1 MPMSDY
7 TPILP
12 TRHRNLMQWAQPV
25 IFLRKALRVYPNEIK
40 PLLWVTAIQL
50 VMSSSAIQIN
60 NFAQTAFLKR
70 FGVQSLP
77 TVFLAEA
84 IITFFFSGL
93 VGIFM
98 ERYRNVR
105 VFTVVLLYFGICI
118 GLIRLLLP
126 LQFVWIYPVLF
137 ILKSQSVAI
146 LPILYW
152 DILSDLFT
160 TQQSKRLFTLVTA
173 GGVLGT
179 TAGSLMTG
187 RLARWLGLNNLLLIF
202 VAGMVLAAVLN
213 ELTEKIVAAPMETRV
228 DRRKGKLE
236 GKFIDNFLEFLTNA
250 RQSVLLKYMI
260 LIIAIP
266 NILLPIMDY
275 QFNVVVDN
283 HFTTEAATLHFF
295 GLYRGISNAVM
306 FVVLMVSGRIIT
318 RLGVTTSL
326 LFHPAN
332 YFLAFGSLFLRFDII
347 SGIYARFSTE
357 TLKTTLNNPAR
368 TVLYN
373 FFPEKSRA
381 LIRVFL
387 RGAVVRISDFT
398 GSGLLILIKGL
409 VDPRWLSIVAAPLTL
424 IWLFT
429 NIRFKKAYP
438 SILLQTLAEKH
449 IDWSNLEDVNLKAL
463 FKDKRLLNKLKQKV
477 AAAEPRLAEFH
488 AEILAA
494 AKPPGWADT
503 LIDAL
508 PAQPLK
514 TQKRILDLLVSEDTV
529 SALDRLILLTRSASP
544 ELLSVLLETLAKI
557 SPQRCSSVMEGF
569 LDHSDRR
576 VQIEALSGF
585 YLGKDPRNLPIFRN
599 RLNNLLNG
607 DDSDLRMGV
616 EILSKT
622 GDNAFSNIL
631 LELSAGEDPELKAWA
646 ISGLTKMKHKA
657 VIDIVQA
664 SIEDTSHQ
672 VRKAAVEAIGVLG
685 NNIPVRMLIKRLT
698 DSDLSIRSQAA
709 LLIKQREKD
718 ALPDL
723 LSALRLPSRVL
734 KNEVLALLDDI
745 GVPAVMLSSFIVNEL
760 KTAYGCLAQVKILE
774 SGPLSP
780 ALALCRDHLLEK
792 QNEII
797 EIVLRGLGS
806 MVFGDRMKL
815 IIRAIQSGE
824 KRDADNAIEALE
836 SSLHSDI
843 RRLLVP
849 LLGVGTMEEKLAVA
863 RERLKDDLP
872 MVSSLGEIL
881 KELAGDPDP
890 MIQVLGLY
898 ALGESAQDDS
908 LLPEIQRYSDSKN
921 QMVKE
926 AAGWTLGAFEV
937 GVSTKNRSTAIS
949 PIVEKIR
956 WIRQMSLFT
965 NLRVQELLTIVS
977 IMAVQRYS
985 KNDVVLR
992 EGMPYDCLY
1001 LIFEGQVSLITGAET
1016 DRQKVLEYIGK
1027 NRFFGEL
1034 ALIDGKHHPYTAK
1047 VESDAQILM
1056 LKADDFWLLLKNSP
1070 TLTLNLCKVF
1080 SQRIRDY
1087 QGRLG
1092 SNKIERIQ
1100 D

>member
-1 MPMSDY
+1 MSDY

-12 TRHRNLMQWAQPV
+12 TRHHNLMQWVQPV

-50 VMSSSAIQIN
+50 VMSSSTIQIN
-60 NFAQTAFLKR
+60 NFAQSAFLKR

-98 ERYRNVR
+98 ERFRNVR
-105 VFTVVLLYFGICI
+105 VFTVVLLYFGGCI

-126 LQFVWIYPVLF
+126 LKFAWIYPVLY

-152 DILSDLFT
+152 DILSDVFT

-213 ELTEKIVAAPMETRV
+213 ELTEKIVAAPLETRV

-236 GKFIDNFLEFLTNA
+236 GKFIDNFQEFLTNA

-295 GLYRGISNAVM
+295 GLYRGVSNAVM

-429 NIRFKKAYP
+429 NIRLKKAYP
-438 SILLQTLAEKH
+438 SILMQTLADKH
-449 IDWSNLEDVNLKAL
+449 IDWSNLEDVNLKTL
-463 FKDKRLLNKLKQKV
+463 LKDKRLLNKLKQRIANEEPQI
-477 AAAEPRLAEFH
+477 AAFYS
-488 AEILAA
+488 EILAT

-508 PAQPLK
+508 SAQPLK
-514 TQKRILDLLVSEDTV
+514 TQKQMLDLLVSENTE

-544 ELLSVLLETLAKI
+544 ELLSYLLETLTRLAPKK
-557 SPQRCSSVMEGF
+557 CSSVMEAF

-576 VQIEALSGF
+576 VQIEALSGI

-599 RLNNLLNG
+599 RIDNLLNG
-607 DDSDLRMGV
+607 DESDFQMGI
-616 EILSKT
+616 EILGKT
-622 GDNAFSNIL
+622 GDNAFADIL
-631 LELSAGEDPELKAWA
+631 LELSAGKDPELKAWA
-646 ISGLTKMKHKA
+646 ISGLSKMKHQA
-657 VIDIVQA
+657 VVDIVQA
-664 SIEDTSHQ
+664 SFEDTSPQ
-672 VRKAAVEAIGVLG
+672 VRKAAVEAIGVLE
-685 NNIPVRMLIKRLT
+685 NNIPVQMLIKRLT
-698 DSDLSIRSQAA
+698 DPDPNIRSQAA
-709 LLIKQREKD
+709 LLIRQREKD
-718 ALPDL
+718 AVPDL
-723 LSALRLPSRVL
+723 LSALHLPSRVL
-734 KNEVLALLDDI
+734 KNEILALFDDI
-745 GVPAVMLSSFIVNEL
+745 GVPAVMLSSFIVKEL
-760 KTAYGCLAQVKILE
+760 KAAYGCLAQVKILE

-780 ALALCRDHLLEK
+780 ALALCRGHLLEK
-792 QNEII
+792 HNEII
-797 EIVLRGLGS
+797 EIVLRVLGS
-806 MVFGDRMKL
+806 TVLGDRMKL

-824 KRDADNAIEALE
+824 KRDVDNAIEALE
-836 SSLHSDI
+836 SSLHTDI

-849 LLGVGTMEEKLAVA
+849 LLGEGTMEEKLAVA
-863 RERLKDDLP
+863 RERLGDDLP
-872 MVSSLGEIL
+872 MSSSLGEIL
-881 KELAGDPDP
+881 KELVGDPDP

-898 ALGESAQDDS
+898 ALGESAQDFA
-908 LLPEIQRYSDSKN
+908 LLPEFRRYANSETR
-921 QMVKE
+921 MVKE
-926 AAGWTLGAFEV
+926 AAGWALDIFKAGIDTN
-937 GVSTKNRSTAIS
+937 NRPPAGS
-949 PIVEKIR
+949 PMVEKIQ
-956 WIRQMSLFT
+956 WIRQIPLFT
-965 NLRVQELLTIVS
+965 SLSIQELFTIVS
-977 IMAVQRYS
+977 MMDIQRYS

-1001 LIFEGQVSLITGAET
+1001 LIFEGQVSLITGHET
-1016 DRQKVLEYIGK
+1016 DRQKVIECIGK

-1034 ALIDGKHHPYTAK
+1034 ALIDGKNHPYTVK
-1047 VESDAQILM
+1047 VESDAMIYM
-1056 LKADDFWLLLKNSP
+1056 LKADDFSLLLKNSP
-1070 TLTLNLCKVF
+1070 VVSLNLCKVL

-1087 QGRLG
+1087 QSHLK
-1092 SNKIERIQ
+1092 SAEIEG
-1100 D
+1100 

>member
-1 MPMSDY
+1 MSDY
-7 TPILP
+7 TPVLP
-12 TRHRNLMQWAQPV
+12 TRHHNLMQWVQPV

-60 NFAQTAFLKR
+60 NFAQSAFLKR

-93 VGIFM
+93 VGILM
-98 ERYRNVR
+98 ERYRNIR

-126 LQFVWIYPVLF
+126 LQFTWIYPVLY

-152 DILSDLFT
+152 DILSDVFT

-236 GKFIDNFLEFLTNA
+236 GKFVDNLQGFIANA

-295 GLYRGISNAVM
+295 GLYRGISNAAM
-306 FVVLMVSGRIIT
+306 FVILMISGRIIT

-368 TVLYN
+368 AVLYN
-373 FFPEKSRA
+373 FFPEQSRA

-429 NIRFKKAYP
+429 NIRFQKAYP
-438 SILLQTLAEKH
+438 SILLQTLADKH
-449 IDWSNLEDVNLKAL
+449 TDWSNLEDVNLKVL
-463 FKDKRLLNKLKQKV
+463 FNDKRLLNDLKQKIANAKPEV
-477 AAAEPRLAEFH
+477 AEFY

-503 LIDAL
+503 LMDAL
-508 PAQPLK
+508 STQPLK
-514 TQKRILDLLVSEDTV
+514 TQKRMLDLLVPEDTELAV
-529 SALDRLILLTRSASP
+529 DRLVFLTRSASP
-544 ELLSVLLETLAKI
+544 EFLSYLLETLARI
-557 SPQRCSSVMEGF
+557 APQKGSSVLEAF

-576 VQIEALSGF
+576 VQIQALSGF
-585 YLGKDPRNLPIFRN
+585 YLGKDPRNLSVFRN

-607 DDSDLRMGV
+607 DKSDLRMGA

-622 GDNAFSNIL
+622 GDSAFSDIL

-646 ISGLTKMKHKA
+646 IFGLSKMKHKA
-657 VIDIVQA
+657 VVDIVLA
-664 SIEDTSHQ
+664 SFEDTSSQ
-672 VRKAAVEAIGVLG
+672 VRKAAVEAMGVLG
-685 NNIPVRMLIKRLT
+685 NNIPVEMLIKRLT

-709 LLIKQREKD
+709 LLIRQREKD

-723 LSALRLPSRVL
+723 LSALYLPSRVL
-734 KNEVLALLDDI
+734 KNEILALLDSI
-745 GVPAVMLSSFIVNEL
+745 GVPAVMLSAFIVKEL
-760 KTAYGCLAQVKILE
+760 KAAYGCLAQVKILE
-774 SGPLSP
+774 SDPLSP

-792 QNEII
+792 HNEII

-806 MVFGDRMKL
+806 TVFKDRMKL

-824 KRDADNAIEALE
+824 KRDVDNAIEALE
-836 SSLHSDI
+836 SSLHTDI

-849 LLGVGTMEEKLAVA
+849 LLSEGTMEEKLAVP
-863 RERLKDDLP
+863 RERLGDDLLTA
-872 MVSSLGEIL
+872 SSVGEIL
-881 KELAGDPDP
+881 KELVGDPDP
-890 MIQVLGLY
+890 MIQILGLY
-898 ALGESAQDDS
+898 ALGESAQDDA
-908 LLPEIQRYSDSKN
+908 LLPEIQRYANSEDS
-921 QMVKE
+921 MVKE
-926 AAGWTLGAFEV
+926 AAGWALDALEAGIY
-937 GVSTKNRSTAIS
+937 TKNRSIAGS
-949 PIVEKIR
+949 PMVEKIR
-956 WIRQMSLFT
+956 WIRQIPLFT

-977 IMAVQRYS
+977 MMAVQRYS
-985 KNDVVLR
+985 KNDVVFR
-992 EGMPYDCLY
+992 EGMPYDGLH
-1001 LIFEGQVSLITGAET
+1001 LIFKGQVSLITGAET
-1016 DRQKVLEYIGK
+1016 DRQKVLECIGK
-1027 NRFFGEL
+1027 YRFFGEL
-1034 ALIDGKHHPYTAK
+1034 ALIDGKNHPYTAK
-1047 VESDAQILM
+1047 VEADALILM
-1056 LKADDFWLLLKNSP
+1056 LKADDFSLLLKNS
-1070 TLTLNLCKVF
+1070 TAVSLNLCKVLM
-1080 SQRIRDY
+1080 QRIRDY
-1087 QGRLG
+1087 QTRLRPPKPIPRRT
-1092 SNKIERIQ
+1092 S
-1100 D
+1100 

>member
-1 MPMSDY
+1 MSDY
-7 TPILP
+7 TPVLP
-12 TRHRNLMQWAQPV
+12 TRHHNLMQWVQPV

-60 NFAQTAFLKR
+60 NFAQAAFLKR
-70 FGVQSLP
+70 FGVDSLP

-84 IITFFFSGL
+84 VITFFFSGL

-105 VFTVVLLYFGICI
+105 VFTVVLLYFGVCI

-126 LQFVWIYPVLF
+126 LQFAWIYPVLF

-187 RLARWLGLNNLLLIF
+187 SLARWLGLNNLLLIF

-236 GKFIDNFLEFLTNA
+236 GKFADNFQEFLTQA

-283 HFTTEAATLHFF
+283 HFTTETATLHFF
-295 GLYRGISNAVM
+295 GLYRGISNAAM
-306 FVVLMVSGRIIT
+306 FVILMVSGRIIT
-318 RLGVTTSL
+318 RLGVTSSL
-326 LFHPAN
+326 LFHPVN

-357 TLKTTLNNPAR
+357 TFKTTLNNPAR
-368 TVLYN
+368 AVLYN
-373 FFPEKSRA
+373 FFPEQSRG

-463 FKDKRLLNKLKQKV
+463 LKDKRLLNKLKQKV
-477 AAAEPRLAEFH
+477 ANAEPEIVEFH
-488 AEILAA
+488 SEILAS

-508 PAQPLK
+508 STQPLK
-514 TQKRILDLLVSEDTV
+514 TQKRMLDLLIPEDTE
-529 SALDRLILLTRSASP
+529 SALDKLVFLTPSASP
-544 ELLSVLLETLAKI
+544 ELLSYLLETLTRIA
-557 SPQRCSSVMEGF
+557 PQRGSSVMEGF

-576 VQIEALSGF
+576 VQIQALSGF
-585 YLGKDPRNLPIFRN
+585 YLGKDPRNLSIFRN

-607 DDSDLRMGV
+607 DESDVRMGV
-616 EILSKT
+616 EILGKT
-622 GDNAFSNIL
+622 GDNAFSDIL

-646 ISGLTKMKHKA
+646 ISELSKMKHTA
-657 VIDIVQA
+657 VVDIVQA
-664 SIEDTSHQ
+664 SFEDTSSQ
-672 VRKAAVEAIGVLG
+672 VRKAAIEAIGVLG
-685 NNIPVRMLIKRLT
+685 NTIPVRMLIKRLT

-709 LLIKQREKD
+709 LLIRQREKD
-718 ALPDL
+718 VLPDL
-723 LSALRLPSRVL
+723 LSALHLPSRVL
-734 KNEVLALLDDI
+734 KNEVLALLDYI
-745 GVPAVMLSSFIVNEL
+745 GVPAVMLSSFIVKEL
-760 KTAYGCLAQVKILE
+760 KAAYDCLAQVKILE

-780 ALALCRDHLLEK
+780 ALALCRDHLFEK
-792 QNEII
+792 HNEII
-797 EIVLRGLGS
+797 EIVLRGLGAT
-806 MVFGDRMKL
+806 VFGDRMKL

-824 KRDADNAIEALE
+824 KRDVDNAIEALE
-836 SSLHSDI
+836 SSLHNDI

-849 LLGVGTMEEKLAVA
+849 LLSEGTMEEKLAVP
-863 RERLKDDLP
+863 RERLGDDLP
-872 MVSSLGEIL
+872 MASSLGEIL
-881 KELAGDPDP
+881 KELVGDPNP
-890 MIQVLGLY
+890 MIRVLGLY
-898 ALGESAQDDS
+898 ALGESARDDA
-908 LLPEIQRYSDSKN
+908 LLPEIRRYANSEN
-921 QMVKE
+921 PMVKE
-926 AAGWTLGAFEV
+926 SAAWAQDALEA
-937 GVSTKNRSTAIS
+937 GVYTKNRSTAGS
-949 PIVEKIR
+949 PMVEKIR
-956 WIRQMSLFT
+956 WIRQIPLFT
-965 NLRVQELLTIVS
+965 NLRVQELFTIVS
-977 IMAVQRYS
+977 MMAVQRYS

-992 EGMPYDCLY
+992 EGMPYDCLH
-1001 LIFEGQVSLITGAET
+1001 LIFEGQVSLITGVET
-1016 DRQKVLEYIGK
+1016 DRQKVLECIGK

-1034 ALIDGKHHPYTAK
+1034 SLIDGKNHPYTAK
-1047 VESDAQILM
+1047 VEADALILM
-1056 LKADDFWLLLKNSP
+1056 LKADDFSLLLKNSP
-1070 TLTLNLCKVF
+1070 AVSLNLCKVLI
-1080 SQRIRDY
+1080 QRIRDY
-1087 QGRLG
+1087 QTRLRPPKPIPRRT
-1092 SNKIERIQ
+1092 S
-1100 D
+1100 

>member
-1 MPMSDY
+1 MNDY

-12 TRHRNLMQWAQPV
+12 TRHHNLMQWAQPV

-60 NFAQTAFLKR
+60 NFAQSAFLKR

-105 VFTVVLLYFGICI
+105 VFTVVLLYFGVCI

-126 LQFVWIYPVLF
+126 LKFAWIYPVLYIF
-137 ILKSQSVAI
+137 KSQSVAI

-202 VAGMVLAAVLN
+202 VVGMALAAVLN
-213 ELTEKIVAAPMETRV
+213 ELTEKIVATPIETRV

-236 GKFIDNFLEFLTNA
+236 GKFTDSFREFLTHA

-266 NILLPIMDY
+266 NILLPIMDF
-275 QFNVVVDN
+275 QFNVVVDK
-283 HFTTEAATLHFF
+283 HFTTETATLHFF
-295 GLYRGISNAVM
+295 GLYRGISNAAM
-306 FVVLMVSGRIIT
+306 FIILMVSGRIIT

-373 FFPEKSRA
+373 FFPEQSRA

-398 GSGLLILIKGL
+398 GSGLLILIKGF
-409 VDPRWLSIVAAPLTL
+409 VDPRWLSIVAAPLAI

-429 NIRFKKAYP
+429 NIRLKKAYP
-438 SILLQTLAEKH
+438 SILLQTLSDKH
-449 IDWSNLEDVNLKAL
+449 VDWSNLEDVNHKAL
-463 FKDKRLLNKLKQKV
+463 LQDKRLLNNLKHKI
-477 AAAEPRLAEFH
+477 ANAEPKFAAFY
-488 AEILAA
+488 AEILGA
-494 AKPPGWADT
+494 AKPSGWADT
-503 LIDAL
+503 LVDAL
-508 PAQPLK
+508 SAQPLK
-514 TQKRILDLLVSEDTV
+514 TQKRMLDLLVPEVTEP
-529 SALDRLILLTRSASP
+529 ALNRLVLLTRSASP
-544 ELLSVLLETLAKI
+544 ELLSYLLETLARI
-557 SPQRCSSVMEGF
+557 APQRCSSVMEAF

-576 VQIEALSGF
+576 VQIEAMSGF
-585 YLGKDPRNLPIFRN
+585 YLGKDPRNLSIFRY
-599 RLNNLLNG
+599 RLNNLLNR

-616 EILSKT
+616 EILGKT
-622 GDNAFSNIL
+622 GDNAFAGIL
-631 LELSAGEDPELKAWA
+631 LGLLAGQDPELKAWA
-646 ISGLTKMKHKA
+646 ISGLSKMKHKA
-657 VIDIVQA
+657 VVDILKT
-664 SIEDTSHQ
+664 SLEDTSPQ
-672 VRKAAVEAIGVLG
+672 VRRATIEAASVLK
-685 NNIPVRMLIKRLT
+685 NDIPVHMLIKRLT
-698 DSDLSIRSQAA
+698 DSDLSIRSRAA
-709 LLIKQREKD
+709 LLIKEKEKD
-718 ALPDL
+718 ALPEL
-723 LSALRLPSRVL
+723 LSALHLPSRVL
-734 KNEVLALLDDI
+734 KNEVLALLDNI
-745 GVPAVMLSSFIVNEL
+745 GVPAVTLSSFIVNEL
-760 KTAYGCLAQVKILE
+760 KAAYGCLAQVKILE
-774 SGPLSP
+774 SVPLSP
-780 ALALCRDHLLEK
+780 ALALCHDHLLQK
-792 QNEII
+792 HNEII
-797 EIVLRGLGS
+797 EIVLRSLES
-806 MVFGDRMKL
+806 TVFGDRMKL

-824 KRDADNAIEALE
+824 KRDVDNAIEALE
-836 SSLHSDI
+836 SNLHPDI
-843 RRLLVP
+843 RYLLLP
-849 LLGVGTMEEKLAVA
+849 LLSEGTTDEKFAAV
-863 RERLKDDLP
+863 RQRLKDDLP
-872 MVSSLGEIL
+872 MASSLGEIL
-881 KELAGDPDP
+881 KELVDDPDP

-908 LLPEIQRYSDSKN
+908 LLPEIRAYANSGN

-926 AAGWTLGAFEV
+926 AAGWALDALGA
-937 GVSTKNRSTAIS
+937 GVYKNNRSTASS
-949 PIVEKIR
+949 PIVEKIQ
-956 WIRQMSLFT
+956 WIRQIPLFT
-965 NLRVQELLTIVS
+965 NLRVQELISLVS
-977 IMAVQRYS
+977 MMAVHRYS

-1016 DRQKVLEYIGK
+1016 DRQKVLECVGE
-1027 NRFFGEL
+1027 NQFFGEL
-1034 ALIDGKHHPYTAK
+1034 ALIDGKNHPYTAK
-1047 VESDAQILM
+1047 ALSDVLIYM
-1056 LKADDFWLLLKNSP
+1056 FKADDFSLFLKNSP
-1070 TLTLNLCKVF
+1070 AVSLNLCKVLI
-1080 SQRIRDY
+1080 QRIRGY
-1087 QGRLG
+1087 QGRLEPP
-1092 SNKIERIQ
+1092 KIERVQ

>member
-1 MPMSDY
+1 
-7 TPILP
+7 
-12 TRHRNLMQWAQPV
+12 
-25 IFLRKALRVYPNEIK
+25 
-40 PLLWVTAIQL
+40 
-50 VMSSSAIQIN
+50 
-60 NFAQTAFLKR
+60 
-70 FGVQSLP
+70 
-77 TVFLAEA
+77 
-84 IITFFFSGL
+84 
-93 VGIFM
+93 
-98 ERYRNVR
+98 
-105 VFTVVLLYFGICI
+105 
-118 GLIRLLLP
+118 
-126 LQFVWIYPVLF
+126 
-137 ILKSQSVAI
+137 
-146 LPILYW
+146 
-152 DILSDLFT
+152 
-160 TQQSKRLFTLVTA
+160 
-173 GGVLGT
+173 
-179 TAGSLMTG
+179 
-187 RLARWLGLNNLLLIF
+187 IF

-236 GKFIDNFLEFLTNA
+236 GKFIDNFREFLTNA

-283 HFTTEAATLHFF
+283 HFTTETATLHFF
-295 GLYRGISNAVM
+295 GLYRGISNAAM

-318 RLGVTTSL
+318 RLGITTSL

-409 VDPRWLSIVAAPLTL
+409 IDPRWLSIVAAPLTL

-463 FKDKRLLNKLKQKV
+463 FNDKRLLNKLKQRIANAKPEI
-477 AAAEPRLAEFH
+477 AAFY

-508 PAQPLK
+508 SAQPLK
-514 TQKRILDLLVSEDTV
+514 TQKQMLSLLVPEDTE
-529 SALDRLILLTRSASP
+529 SALDKLILLTRSASP
-544 ELLSVLLETLAKI
+544 ELLSVLLETLARI
-557 SPQRCSSVMEGF
+557 APQRCSSVMEAF
-569 LDHSDRR
+569 WDHSDRR

-607 DDSDLRMGV
+607 DESDLRMGV

-622 GDNAFSNIL
+622 GDNAFSDIL

-646 ISGLTKMKHKA
+646 ISGLSKMKHEA
-657 VIDIVQA
+657 VVDIIQA
-664 SIEDTSHQ
+664 SVEDTSPQ

-685 NNIPVRMLIKRLT
+685 NNIPVQLLITRLT
-698 DSDLSIRSQAA
+698 DSDLSIRAQAA
-709 LLIKQREKD
+709 LLIRQREKD

-723 LSALRLPSRVL
+723 LSALHLPSRVL
-734 KNEVLALLDDI
+734 KNEVLALLDYI
-745 GVPAVMLSSFIVNEL
+745 GVPAAMLSSFIVKEL

-774 SGPLSP
+774 STPLSP

-792 QNEII
+792 HNEII

-806 MVFGDRMKL
+806 TVFGDRMKL

-836 SSLHSDI
+836 SSLHNDI

-849 LLGVGTMEEKLAVA
+849 LLGEGTMEEKLAVA

-872 MVSSLGEIL
+872 MASSLEEVF
-881 KELAGDPDP
+881 KELVGDPDP

-898 ALGESAQDDS
+898 ALGESAQDDA
-908 LLPEIQRYSDSKN
+908 LLPEIRRYANSKN
-921 QMVKE
+921 QMEKE
-926 AAGWTLGAFEV
+926 AAGWALDALKA
-937 GVSTKNRSTAIS
+937 GVNTKNRLTTSS
-949 PIVEKIR
+949 PMVEKIR
-956 WIRQMSLFT
+956 WIKQIPLFT
-965 NLRVQELLTIVS
+965 NLRVQELFTIVS
-977 IMAVQRYS
+977 MMTVQRYS

-1016 DRQKVLEYIGK
+1016 DRQKVLECIGK

-1034 ALIDGKHHPYTAK
+1034 SLIDGKNHPYTAK
-1047 VESDAQILM
+1047 VEADALILM
-1056 LKADDFWLLLKNSP
+1056 LKADDFSLLLKNSP
-1070 TLTLNLCKVF
+1070 AVSLNLCKVLI
-1080 SQRIRDY
+1080 QRIRDY
-1087 QGRLG
+1087 QTRLRPPKPIPRRT
-1092 SNKIERIQ
+1092 S
-1100 D
+1100 

>member
-1 MPMSDY
+1 MSDY

-12 TRHRNLMQWAQPV
+12 TRHHNLMQWAQPV

-60 NFAQTAFLKR
+60 NFAQSAFLKR

-84 IITFFFSGL
+84 VITFFFSGL

-98 ERYRNVR
+98 ERFRNVR
-105 VFTVVLLYFGICI
+105 VFTVVLLYFGLCI

-126 LQFVWIYPVLF
+126 LQFAWIYPVLY
-137 ILKSQSVAI
+137 IVKSQSVAI

-152 DILSDLFT
+152 DILSDVFT

-179 TAGSLMTG
+179 TAGSLMTA

-202 VAGMVLAAVLN
+202 VVGMVLAAVLN

-236 GKFIDNFLEFLTNA
+236 GKFIDNFQEFLTNA
-250 RQSVLLKYMI
+250 RESVLLKYMI

-332 YFLAFGSLFLRFDII
+332 YFLAFAGLFLRFDII

-373 FFPEKSRA
+373 FFPEQSRA
-381 LIRVFL
+381 LIRIFL

-429 NIRFKKAYP
+429 NIRLKKAYP
-438 SILLQTLAEKH
+438 SILLQTLADKH
-449 IDWSNLEDVNLKAL
+449 IDWSNLEDVNLKTL
-463 FKDKRLLNKLKQKV
+463 LKDKRLLHKLKQRI
-477 AAAEPRLAEFH
+477 ANEAPEITPFYI
-488 AEILAA
+488 EILAT
-494 AKPPGWADT
+494 AKPPGWTDT
-503 LIDAL
+503 LFDAL
-508 PAQPLK
+508 SAQPLK
-514 TQKRILDLLVSEDTV
+514 TQKQMLKLLVPEDTK
-529 SALDRLILLTRSASP
+529 SAFDRLILLTRSASP
-544 ELLSVLLETLAKI
+544 ELLSVLLETLIRLA
-557 SPQRCSSVMEGF
+557 PQKCSSVMEAF

-576 VQIEALSGF
+576 VQAEALSGF
-585 YLGKDPRNLPIFRN
+585 YLGKDPRNLSIFRN

-607 DDSDLRMGV
+607 DESDFRMGI
-616 EILSKT
+616 EILGKT
-622 GDNAFSNIL
+622 GDNAFSDIL
-631 LELSAGEDPELKAWA
+631 LELSAGKNPELKAWA
-646 ISGLTKMKHKA
+646 ISGLSKMKHKA
-657 VIDIVQA
+657 VVDIVQA
-664 SIEDTSHQ
+664 SVEDTSPQ
-672 VRKAAVEAIGVLG
+672 VRRTAVEAIGILG
-685 NNIPVRMLIKRLT
+685 NNIPVQMLIKRLT
-698 DSDLSIRSQAA
+698 DSDLSIRSKAA
-709 LLIKQREKD
+709 LLIRQREKD

-723 LSALRLPSRVL
+723 LSALHLPSRAL
-734 KNEVLALLDDI
+734 KNEILALLDDI
-745 GVPAVMLSSFIVNEL
+745 GVPAVMLSSFIVKEL
-760 KTAYGCLAQVKILE
+760 KAAYGCLAQVKILE
-774 SGPLSP
+774 SGPLGP

-792 QNEII
+792 HNEII

-806 MVFGDRMKL
+806 TVFGDRMKL

-824 KRDADNAIEALE
+824 KRDVDNAIEALE
-836 SSLHSDI
+836 SSLNKDI
-843 RRLLVP
+843 RRLLIP
-849 LLGVGTMEEKLAVA
+849 LLGEGTMEEKIAVA
-863 RERLKDDLP
+863 REKLGNDLS
-872 MVSSLGEIL
+872 MASSPEDVFKQLVD
-881 KELAGDPDP
+881 DPDP
-890 MIQVLGLY
+890 MIQALGLY
-898 ALGESAQDDS
+898 ALEESARDDA
-908 LLPEIQRYSDSKN
+908 LLPEFRRYANSEN
-921 QMVKE
+921 QIVKE
-926 AAGWTLGAFEV
+926 AAGWALDALEA
-937 GVSTKNRSTAIS
+937 GVYPKNIPAAGS
-949 PIVEKIR
+949 PMVEKIQ
-956 WIRQMSLFT
+956 WIRQIPLFT
-965 NLRVQELLTIVS
+965 NLRVQELITLVS
-977 IMAVQRYS
+977 MMTVQRYS
-985 KNDVVLR
+985 KNDLVIR

-1001 LIFEGQVSLITGAET
+1001 LIFEGQVSLLTGAET
-1016 DRQKVLEYIGK
+1016 DRQKVIECIGK

-1034 ALIDGKHHPYTAK
+1034 ALVDGKNHPYTVKA
-1047 VESDAQILM
+1047 ESDVMIYM
-1056 LKADDFWLLLKNSP
+1056 LTADDFSLLLQNSP
-1070 TLTLNLCKVF
+1070 TVSLNLCKVF
-1080 SQRIRDY
+1080 IQRIRGY

-1092 SNKIERIQ
+1092 SAKIES
-1100 D
+1100 